1 MSQIGRPKGGLEAP
15 RPLKSLSRPTGIH
28 YEVQSGKRE
37 ETFSLWNSLQFVF
50 FFVVEEL
57 ITLTENVANTLS
69 LGQSNA
75 DTMTILLYNLRI
87 HGPQL
92 EVISKDTLDRAF
104 VAFRNAS
111 QDERLSIISRMNLLE
126 LIELRAKSWQTD
138 GLNMY
143 YKHKATDFQVWIYST
158 QIYI

>member
-1 MSQIGRPKGGLEAP
+1 M
-15 RPLKSLSRPTGIH
+15 
-28 YEVQSGKRE
+28 
-37 ETFSLWNSLQFVF
+37 
-50 FFVVEEL
+50 
-57 ITLTENVANTLS
+57 
-69 LGQSNA
+69 GQSNA

-126 LIELRAKSWQTD
+126 LIELRAKSWQISD

-143 YKHKATDFQVWIYST
+143 YKHKATDFQV
-158 QIYI
+158 